1 MPTLV
6 QRNAM
11 ETWAVKH
18 AGRDDAD
25 FLEQLMADP
34 DVSRHFKEAELG
46 ILMLCGVPSALY

>member
-1 MPTLV
+1 
-6 QRNAM
+6 M

-34 DVSRHFKEAELG
+34 DVSRHFKKGELEALCSVEFHQRHINTRFKALG
-46 ILMLCGVPSALY
+46 L